1 MTEDILTTLS
11 KLPAMPAITYRG
23 MSGVKPTASFALK
36 AIMPTSMDPRVASE
50 NFTTEWLAAIVSI
63 TGRLVAPFARY
74 REEQEIAMLPGTM
87 LLMAGSVE
95 VPGLPGGVVLWAE
108 PGDAPGLPAD
118 SEALKD
124 VVVQQVTAAL
134 ARPNVPISS
143 PGRFATRVN
152 SAPAEP
158 AHPTATAGEQ
168 KPAMKLVDNTI
179 ARRAVA
185 AFAAQPN
192 QATALEVL
200 RSCMFGDLLLDTTGS
215 DAPTA
220 AGFPAGAR
228 LQIRR
233 GTGPDGRGALFAFTR
248 NEEIAR
254 LHPPG
259 TKTMSLVTP
268 ATGALDLAK
277 SQQDAW
283 LYIDPAGPT
292 CAISAAEIDFALRNP
307 NNEQLKT
314 ATVDLHAGRIDRQ
327 AVLDLLAQD
336 GPLLLAVDET
346 SEPGQ
351 SRFRGSAMPD
361 GSPGLFAFTSAPE
374 VVAYNQADAVMKST
388 VHEVIKTGRDRG
400 YAGLIVNPSGP
411 YFAVSLAELGSGP
424 STQPQPT

>member
-1 MTEDILTTLS
+1 MAEDIVTTLS

-23 MSGVKPTASFALK
+23 MSGVKPHASFTLK
-36 AIMPTSMDPRVASE
+36 TIMPTSMDPRVASE

-63 TGRLVAPFARY
+63 NGRLVAPFARY
-74 REEQEIAMLPGTM
+74 REEQEIAMLPGTL

-95 VPGLPGGVVLWAE
+95 VPGLPGGVMLWAE

-118 SEALKD
+118 SAALKEA
-124 VVVQQVTAAL
+124 VLQQVAAAL
-134 ARPNVPISS
+134 ARPDVPINS

-152 SAPAEP
+152 TAPKERVAP
-158 AHPTATAGEQ
+158 PPTVAEQ
-168 KPAMKLVDNTI
+168 KPDMELVDNTI
-179 ARRAVA
+179 VRRAVA
-185 AFAAQPN
+185 SFAAQPN

-220 AGFPAGAR
+220 TGFPAGAR

-233 GTGPDGRGALFAFTR
+233 GTGPDGKGALFAFTR

-254 LHPPG
+254 LYPPG
-259 TKTMSLVTP
+259 TATLSMVNP
-268 ATGALDLAK
+268 ATGLLEFAK
-277 SQQDAW
+277 SQQEAW

-307 NNEQLKT
+307 NNEALKT

-327 AVLDLLAQD
+327 KLLDLLKQD

-346 SEPGQ
+346 TEPGE
-351 SRFRGSAMPD
+351 SRFRGSAMHD
-361 GSPGLFAFTSAPE
+361 GTPGLFAFTSAPE

-388 VHEVIKTGRDRG
+388 VHEVINMGRDRG
-400 YAGLIVNPSGP
+400 YAGLILNPSGP

-424 STQPQPT
+424 STQPQST